1 MSQSK
6 KGNAKN
12 KEVSTLKATQS
23 SLSSTE
29 NVKSGD
35 DGFLFGKRNFMF
47 MFAGIALIALG
58 MLLMSG
64 GHMPDA
70 NTWDEGIIYS
80 TRRTLIAPIVI
91 LAGLGVQFYAI
102 FAKK

>member
-1 MSQSK
+1 MSK
-6 KGNAKN
+6 KSKN
-12 KEVSTLKATQS
+12 TNPKDKLQPTGSTFFDEKKQESSAVSEGS
-23 SLSSTE
+23 M
-29 NVKSGD
+29 
-35 DGFLFGKRNFMF
+35 LFGKRNFMF
-47 MFAGIALIALG
+47 MLGGIALIGLG

-64 GHMPDA
+64 GHMTDP
-70 NTWDEGIIYS
+70 NVWDEDVIYS